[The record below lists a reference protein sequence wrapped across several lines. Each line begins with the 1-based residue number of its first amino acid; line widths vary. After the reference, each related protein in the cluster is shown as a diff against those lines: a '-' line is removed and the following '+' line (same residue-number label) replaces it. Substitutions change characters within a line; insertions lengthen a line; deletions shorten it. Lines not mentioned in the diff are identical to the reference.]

1 MKFDG
6 SSPATC
12 KAAALLLAGV
22 IHLFAFNLV
31 DLDSWMPSV
40 PQPAVTR
47 LLLLPP
53 IPVVAPVEVEPVET
67 PPTPEPTPSEP
78 ATIAQKEPS
87 PVQIPE
93 EKPKVAPQPIEKAV
107 EERPPEEIAEETP
120 QPPQKPEQE
129 PEPAAPR
136 PAEVP
141 ELPQPA
147 ALEASEDSDGIFDV
161 PPAVFGRIKPEYPLS
176 ARQAKIEGNA
186 VCELLVSKRGRVLEV
201 SIIDGSGHDDID
213 AAAVKALR
221 LARFSPATKRGRPVE
236 AHVRLVV
243 EFKLSSD

>member
-1 MKFDG
+1 M
-6 SSPATC
+6 
-12 KAAALLLAGV
+12 
-22 IHLFAFNLV
+22 LFR
-31 DLDSWMPSV
+31 S
-40 PQPAVTR
+40 
-47 LLLLPP
+47 
-53 IPVVAPVEVEPVET
+53 
-67 PPTPEPTPSEP
+67 PEPTPSEP

-120 QPPQKPEQE
+120 QPPQKPEPE